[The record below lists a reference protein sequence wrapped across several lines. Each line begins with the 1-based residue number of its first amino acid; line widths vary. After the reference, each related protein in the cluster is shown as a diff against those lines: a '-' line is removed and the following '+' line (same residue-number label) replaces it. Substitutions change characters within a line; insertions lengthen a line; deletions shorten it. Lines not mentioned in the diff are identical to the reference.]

1 MLSESVTLTDLV
13 ADQRLSNPKRYL
25 RMALAN
31 TLYVGKFG
39 TVSLRIGRSGTG
51 IWPHYIL
58 EAVPSGSM
66 IGRYEGQNHK
76 AWTGESEHH
85 AEHWST
91 TTMLGEALHQL
102 WQQVT
107 FNA

>member
-1 MLSESVTLTDLV
+1 MLFESVTLTDLV
-13 ADQRLSNPKRYL
+13 ADRRVSNPKRYL

-31 TLYVGKFG
+31 ALYVGKFG
-39 TVSLRIGRSGTG
+39 AVSLRIGRSGTG
-51 IWPHYIL
+51 TWPHYVL

-66 IGRYEGQNHK
+66 IGRYDGQTHDVWPGEAGHHEG
-76 AWTGESEHH
+76 
-85 AEHWST
+85 HWSK

-102 WQQVT
+102 WHQVT